1 MNEEI
6 TNTTGY
12 DQYFTESAE
21 GLNIVAN
28 NIEANCITS
37 TNNKF
42 SLDTNGNLTVNSL
55 NISDANNNTLS
66 FEAIFNRIYPVGSIY
81 ITTLDVNPG
90 TLFTGTWQKI
100 EDRFLLASS
109 NNYSLNSI
117 GGALTH
123 NHTSAAHSHTSAAH
137 THGYG
142 TLYAAAQFAGTNGF
156 YYKTKTGLSYAT
168 NERKK
173 DTGAGVATN
182 STRAEGIQVYGS
194 TGSTTPGNTGSTTP
208 PNTGNASSLPPYL
221 AVNIY
226 KRVN

>member
-1 MNEEI
+1 MNEE

-12 DQYFTESAE
+12 DQYFTETTE
-21 GLNIVAN
+21 GLDIVAN

-81 ITTLDVNPG
+81 ITTSDVNPG
-90 TLFTGTWQKI
+90 TLFTGTWEKI

-123 NHTSAAHSHTSAAH
+123 NHPSSAHSHTSAAH
-137 THGYG
+137 SHGYG
-142 TLYAAAQFAGTNGF
+142 SLYTAARFAGTNGF
-156 YYKTKTGLSYAT
+156 YYKTKIGIEFTG

-173 DTGAGVATN
+173 DTGAGVSTS
-182 STRAEGIQVYGS
+182 STRTEGIQVYGN
-194 TGSTTPGNTGSTTP
+194 TGSTTPSNTGSTTP

-226 KRVN
+226 KRVS